1 MACTQLKLQQAP
13 PMCGAYSLGE
23 RSGSQGT
30 CGGLTNREDD
40 AGLQALQC
48 GLQIRRAAGDLLVRR
63 TTVPRWSTAD
73 HVGADVEVYLG
84 EYRRFLRWCE
94 DQAREPTFDTLLDY
108 RAGLDNITVKSK
120 TRYRRGISIAAV
132 VWAAFQREIPP
143 PPPPRPSRDIP
154 SRPDIRSVLLRLDGF
169 PFLAGALAYG
179 AGLTV
184 AELVEL

>member
-23 RSGSQGT
+23 RSGSQGA

-143 PPPPRPSRDIP
+143 PSPASSVSRYTVKTRHQVGAAAPRRLPVPGWGSGLWRWAY
-154 SRPDIRSVLLRLDGF
+154 RS
-169 PFLAGALAYG
+169 
-179 AGLTV
+179 
-184 AELVEL
+184 